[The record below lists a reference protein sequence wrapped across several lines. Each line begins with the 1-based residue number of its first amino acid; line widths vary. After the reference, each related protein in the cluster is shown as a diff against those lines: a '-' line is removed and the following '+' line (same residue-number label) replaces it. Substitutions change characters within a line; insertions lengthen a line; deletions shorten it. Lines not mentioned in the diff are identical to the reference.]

1 VGRSARAGGGRA
13 PPAAA
18 LLERQGQKRET
29 ANGTGDP
36 QPSAVPS
43 RTLEGSVTLPAAN
56 IRRAGYICS
65 AMIGAYAKTIAVTTS
80 GKTVVVW
87 PEWAYPSKHDA
98 RAGGERCCPRY
109 RGLAVFDRLSE
120 ALIFIGCNRYS
131 CTVCGKRLQRRLRK
145 YLERVLSDVK
155 ALRMWTFT
163 MTNRFAAD
171 PQEHY
176 RRFREAWKLFTT
188 NLRRCTALKAEQRRV
203 RFIAVVEAHKSGFW
217 HMHVLVDQYMPYA
230 VLALLWEDAA
240 QTVLGTSEH
249 VASCWVT
256 WLPTRAAVR
265 YIVKYVTKASAVLQ
279 RKQKRWTKSR
289 GWLRM
294 SDVFGR
300 SAGQWSLVRVSAVS
314 GELLLKGE
322 ATISQLLDADDWKAV
337 EEYENWLRKVRFWA
351 TDRSPP
357 DPDPF

>member
-1 VGRSARAGGGRA
+1 
-13 PPAAA
+13 
-18 LLERQGQKRET
+18 
-29 ANGTGDP
+29 
-36 QPSAVPS
+36 
-43 RTLEGSVTLPAAN
+43 
-56 IRRAGYICS
+56 
-65 AMIGAYAKTIAVTTS
+65 MIEAYVKTIAVTSS

-87 PEWAYPSKHDA
+87 PEWAYPSQYDA
-98 RAGGERCCPRY
+98 RGNGERFCPHY

-120 ALIFIGCNRYS
+120 ALLFIGCNRYS
-131 CTVCGKRLQRRLRK
+131 CSVCGKRLQRRLRK

-163 MTNRFAAD
+163 MTNRFTAD
-171 PQEHY
+171 PAEHY

-188 NLRRCTALKAEQRRV
+188 NLRRCTALKAEQRKV

-240 QTVLGTSEH
+240 QTALGTNEH

-265 YIVKYVTKASAVLQ
+265 YIVKYVTKASAALQ

-294 SDVFGR
+294 SDVFQR
-300 SAGQWSLVRVSAVS
+300 SAGQWALVRISAVS

-322 ATISQLLDADDWKAV
+322 ATISQELSAEEWQAV
-337 EEYENWLRKVRFWA
+337 AEYEAWLRKIRFWA
-351 TDRSPP
+351 SDRSPP
-357 DPDPF
+357 DEDPF

>member
-1 VGRSARAGGGRA
+1 MI
-13 PPAAA
+13 
-18 LLERQGQKRET
+18 ET
-29 ANGTGDP
+29 
-36 QPSAVPS
+36 
-43 RTLEGSVTLPAAN
+43 L
-56 IRRAGYICS
+56 
-65 AMIGAYAKTIAVTTS
+65 AKTIAVTNS
-80 GKTVVVW
+80 GKTIVVW
-87 PEWAYPSKHDA
+87 PEWAYPGRADA
-98 RAGGERCCPRY
+98 RANGERCCPHY

-131 CTVCGKRLQRRLRK
+131 CEVCGKRLQRRLRK

-176 RRFREAWKLFTT
+176 RKFREAWKLFTT
-188 NLRRCTALKAEQRRV
+188 NLRRCTALKREQRRV

-217 HMHVLVDQYMPYA
+217 HMHVLVDQYMPYH

-240 QTVLGTSEH
+240 QAALGTQEH

-265 YIVKYVTKASAVLQ
+265 YIVKYVTKASAALQ

-294 SDVFGR
+294 QDVLGR
-300 SAGQWSLVRVSAVS
+300 AQGQWSLVRISAVS

-322 ATISQLLDADDWKAV
+322 ATFSHELSAEEWQAV
-337 EEYENWLRKVRFWA
+337 AEYENWLRRVRFWA
-351 TDRSPP
+351 SDRSPP
-357 DPDPF
+357 DEDPF